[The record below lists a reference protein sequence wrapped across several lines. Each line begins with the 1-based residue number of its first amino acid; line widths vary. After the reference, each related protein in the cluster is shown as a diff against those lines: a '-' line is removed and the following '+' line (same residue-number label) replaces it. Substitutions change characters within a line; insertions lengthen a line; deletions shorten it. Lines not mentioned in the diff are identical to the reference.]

1 MIAVARRMTRTAR
14 AAVRGNVRA
23 RLAVANAAAWAL
35 IALGAAL
42 IAADWLP

>member
-23 RLAVANAAAWAL
+23 RLAVANAAAWTL